1 MPEGILESN
10 NMRGP
15 WTPVFRLFRGF
26 IMRRSCCVMPAS
38 AIVVLAAL
46 SALTAQTA
54 DAPAAPQFD
63 GLLTGTK
70 RHAELMRFWPAGLN
84 FIKRQGLILF
94 DEGSMPRLY
103 QITDEGWRILR
114 ADDNTSANNEDPWFM
129 PGGVRPGSIKKFGF
143 IQLSKDN
150 PMLWWHGQKADGTF
164 DGIHWRYG
172 RDTRVGEL
180 LVVTD
185 ERGSDHTV
193 MVRTRRK
200 CSLQSNDWSVQEYS
214 PTGTLDAAFMP
225 MRGADRDGRLVPRGF
240 QPLDIDNQTCS
251 RCHRDA
257 GTVVRE
263 GGERRW
269 RLRGDDGIFS
279 FHPFDAADPRKLNAR
294 LVEAGLLVK
303 AVNLP

>member
-1 MPEGILESN
+1 
-10 NMRGP
+10 
-15 WTPVFRLFRGF
+15 
-26 IMRRSCCVMPAS
+26 MRRSCVWLAS
-38 AIVVLAAL
+38 AVLVLAAL
-46 SALTAQTA
+46 SVLAGQTA
-54 DAPAAPQFD
+54 DAVGPPNPPQFD

-70 RHAELMRFWPAGLN
+70 RHAELMRFWPAGLD
-84 FIKRQGLILF
+84 FIKERGLILF
-94 DEGSMPRLY
+94 DERSMPRLY
-103 QITDEGWRILR
+103 QVTDEGWRIVR
-114 ADDNTSANNEDPWFM
+114 ADDNISANNEDPWLM
-129 PGGVRPGSIKKFGF
+129 PGGVQPGSVKKFGF
-143 IQLSKDN
+143 IQLSTDN
-150 PMLWWHGQKADGTF
+150 PMLWWHGRKADGTF
-164 DGIHWRYG
+164 DGIRWRYG

-185 ERGSDHTV
+185 ERRGDHTV

-200 CSLQSNDWSVQEYS
+200 RSLQPNDWSVQEYS
-214 PTGTLDAAFMP
+214 PTGTLDSVFAP

-240 QPLDIDNQTCS
+240 RPLAIDNQTCS

-257 GTVVRE
+257 GTITRE

-279 FHPFDAADPRKLNAR
+279 FHPFDPADPRKLNAK